1 MVPGPTSTLLPEQLT
16 PEWAPRFRFGVL
28 DAAIV
33 ALVLAVGVWS
43 WPLLMAGPGRIAVVR
58 VDGEAAARLQLTGKE
73 RQMTVQG
80 RLGPLLLEYGEQGVR
95 VLAAPCPN
103 QLCVHQSWVKR
114 AGGRIICLPSRIV
127 VALDG
132 SSGTSAAPDGV
143 TY

>member
-1 MVPGPTSTLLPEQLT
+1 MVPTQTSLLPAQ
-16 PEWAPRFRFGVL
+16 PVPPWAPRFRFGGL
-28 DAAIV
+28 DAVIV
-33 ALVLAVGVWS
+33 AMVLATGVWS
-43 WPLLMAGPGRIAVVR
+43 WPLLMAGPGRVAVVR
-58 VDGEAAARLQLTGKE
+58 VDGKAEARLQLTGKE
-73 RQMTVQG
+73 RQMTIQG
-80 RLGPLLLEYGEQGVR
+80 RLGPLLLEYGERGVR

-132 SSGTSAAPDGV
+132 NSGGSAIPDGV